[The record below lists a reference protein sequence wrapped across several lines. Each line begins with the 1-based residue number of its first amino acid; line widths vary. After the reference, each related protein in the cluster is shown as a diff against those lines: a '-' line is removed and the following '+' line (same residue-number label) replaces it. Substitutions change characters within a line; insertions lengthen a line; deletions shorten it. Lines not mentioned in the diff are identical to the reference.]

1 MIKPLENNPR
11 SRPVSNGVKK
21 YFTLVITI
29 IVLGGGAFFTQQWFI
44 ESFPTENSTQNPD
57 SGSITFTATTA
68 SSVLDVMHTLAAE
81 GSFSFSGRDFPGL
94 GFFVEEMNGRKNMDG
109 YYWILYVNG
118 TPSQTGASQTMLS
131 DGDTIEWRFER
142 GY

>member
-1 MIKPLENNPR
+1 MNGQR
-11 SRPVSNGVKK
+11 QTSNGVKK
-21 YFTLVITI
+21 YFALA
-29 IVLGGGAFFTQQWFI
+29 IVVVALGGGAFFTQQWFI
-44 ESFPTENSTQNPD
+44 ESFPTENSTQNHD

-68 SSVLDVMHTLAAE
+68 SSVLDVMNTLAAE

-131 DGDTIEWRFER
+131 DGNTIEWRFER